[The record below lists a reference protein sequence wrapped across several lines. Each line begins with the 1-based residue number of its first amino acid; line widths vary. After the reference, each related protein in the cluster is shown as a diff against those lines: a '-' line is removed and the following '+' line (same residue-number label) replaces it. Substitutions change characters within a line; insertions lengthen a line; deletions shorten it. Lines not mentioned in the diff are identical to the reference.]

1 MRLLLQRVSSG
12 GVTVAGEI
20 VSQINAG
27 VVVLV
32 GISREDTIED
42 AQKLATLLSSLPLFW
57 NSEKQEYETLL
68 SNPSKEV
75 LLVSQF
81 TLCAV
86 FKGRKPD
93 FHLAM
98 PPKDAK
104 PFYEHSY
111 R

>member
-1 MRLLLQRVSSG
+1 M
-12 GVTVAGEI
+12 
-20 VSQINAG
+20 
-27 VVVLV
+27 
-32 GISREDTIED
+32 
-42 AQKLATLLSSLPLFW
+42 FW

-68 SNPSKEV
+68 SKPSLEV

-104 PFYEHSY
+104 PFYDQFVAMIREKLGQERVKDGRFGAMMKVSVNNDGFTVELDSKENN
-111 R
+111 